1 MIKNIYKQYRFYTCA
16 SIYLTVM
23 ILISVYQSNALAFN
37 STFVGL
43 IFSFIILKN
52 LTQTQA
58 SILRLKKHQHYFIP
72 FFLRLSLFA
81 IPVILSQ
88 VYKDSFNLF
97 LILIS
102 LLFFQGQFVLIVFLR
117 SLKKLEGKNNG

>member
-117 SLKKLEGKNNG
+117 SLKKIRR